1 MKVLVTG
8 CNGLLG
14 QKLCALAPPQ
24 IELFGV
30 DLHSPSRVLPQ
41 EAFAAIDLADRESI
55 IKLITKIEPT
65 WIVNAAGYT
74 NVDSAET
81 ERDLCWRANVVA
93 VENIIH
99 AARKAS
105 ARVVQISTDYI
116 FDGERGPYDEE
127 AIANP
132 LGFYGRS
139 KLAAENALHSSMI
152 EFTIVRTMI
161 LYGKAN
167 GVRPN
172 FVSWVIDKLRRGEE
186 IKAVT
191 DQWGNTTLA
200 DELAVGIWKI
210 VEKEALGTY
219 HLAGREIVNRF
230 SFAQAIAA
238 VFELDGNLIKPAT
251 TPELRQVAHRP
262 MNSGLIIEKATRELG
277 VDFSDLTGG
286 LQKLKRQYCP

>member
-24 IELFGV
+24 TEVFGL
-30 DLHSPSRVLPQ
+30 DLQAHGLILPPVS
-41 EAFAAIDLADRESI
+41 FATIDLTQRESVVNFI
-55 IKLITKIEPT
+55 SNIKPAWVI
-65 WIVNAAGYT
+65 NAAGYT
-74 NVDSAET
+74 NVDGAET

-93 VENIIH
+93 VENLIH
-99 AARKAS
+99 AARRIG
-105 ARVVQISTDYI
+105 ARIVQLSTDYI
-116 FDGERGPYDEE
+116 FDGQHGPYDEG
-127 AIANP
+127 AIAHP
-132 LGFYGRS
+132 LGYYGRS

-161 LYGKAN
+161 LYGAAN

-172 FVSWVIDKLRRGEE
+172 FVSWVIDRLRRGEE

-191 DQWGNTTLA
+191 DQWGNPTLA

-230 SFAQAIAA
+230 AFARSIAA
-238 VFELDGNLIKPAT
+238 VFDLDDGLIKPAT
-251 TPELRQVAHRP
+251 TPELKQAAHRP
-262 MNSGLIIEKATRELG
+262 LNSGLIIEKAIRELG
-277 VDFSDLTGG
+277 VEFSDVVGG
-286 LQKLKRQYCP
+286 LQKLKRQHLP